1 MTPFLPINRGIPQGT
16 ILGPI
21 PFSVMLNDIQA
32 VDSDRSNL
40 VKFADVLALSVLVKG
55 TQDKTPQKVFWVQN
69 NLETDGMVVK
79 GKVERPSPIVTFDIK
94 DEVFRKLLGVYF
106 HSNPTNW
113 DKQIDAFLSKAG
125 GRMHILRVCQC
136 GYTV

>member
-1 MTPFLPINRGIPQGT
+1 MTPFLPINRGVPQGT

-55 TQDKTPQKVFWVQN
+55 TQDKTPQKVELNQ
-69 NLETDGMVVK
+69 T
-79 GKVERPSPIVTFDIK
+79 
-94 DEVFRKLLGVYF
+94 
-106 HSNPTNW
+106 
-113 DKQIDAFLSKAG
+113 
-125 GRMHILRVCQC
+125 
-136 GYTV
+136 

>member
-1 MTPFLPINRGIPQGT
+1 MPINRGVPQGT

-55 TQDKTPQKVFWVQN
+55 TQDKTPQKV
-69 NLETDGMVVK
+69 E
-79 GKVERPSPIVTFDIK
+79 
-94 DEVFRKLLGVYF
+94 
-106 HSNPTNW
+106 SNQT
-113 DKQIDAFLSKAG
+113 
-125 GRMHILRVCQC
+125 
-136 GYTV
+136 